1 MTAAVDFLQRNSVIL
16 FWYPKSFCLE
26 QMLDF
31 FFQYFFLVFCCI
43 YRVDRI
49 GFTGLPDPSSQVGGS
64 QGFPLRPLLCC
75 GLETLLGGSGIT
87 LGLVSPLRVTVTYCL
102 DVPCLKTTLSYSV
115 FYWLAVS
122 WGEINPDTV
131 TPSVANTDAILCVYT
146 DFFLASLQLLVLFSD
161 LTSYSYVS
169 KWTFHTVSSAICVL
183 VFTSVN
189 PSSCEIQCICYILL
203 ESLPVL
209 P

>member
-31 FFQYFFLVFCCI
+31 FFPIFLSCLLLYLSSWSHWLHWTPRPIFSGW
-43 YRVDRI
+43 RI
-49 GFTGLPDPSSQVGGS
+49 SGVPAAPAPVLWARDAPRRKRNHPRACFPSESHCHVLPWCALSQNHS
-64 QGFPLRPLLCC
+64 L
-75 GLETLLGGSGIT
+75 
-87 LGLVSPLRVTVTYCL
+87 
-102 DVPCLKTTLSYSV
+102 YSV

-189 PSSCEIQCICYILL
+189 PSSCEI
-203 ESLPVL
+203 
-209 P
+209 